1 MSFIKTEELS
11 HNEFSNMLANNRHGI
26 MECEGDYRDESG
38 VLICG
43 KCGTHKEYIYKY
55 QDGSGR
61 ERRCACRCKC
71 DDIAEAEHQQQKAK
85 EKFDDRVKRLRA
97 KGITSERYLE
107 CTFAKDD
114 GSNPKIT
121 AECKRYV
128 EHWNEIKASD
138 TGALFYGSVGTGKS
152 FFAACIA
159 NALIDRGVPVHIATL
174 SELVR
179 LRTANYGKDD
189 INLDKFDLLIID
201 DLGVE
206 NASPTAYSIID
217 ERYLSNKPLIITT
230 NLTPSEL
237 KTPKTIEQKRIY
249 DRVLELCGGVAIRI
263 DGNSKR
269 VEVAKQKREIANSIF
284 NS

>member
-1 MSFIKTEELS
+1 MSYIDIL
-11 HNEFSNMLANNRHGI
+11 LGNRHEVK
-26 MECEGDYRDESG
+26 ECEGDYRDESG

-43 KCGTHKEYIYKY
+43 KCGTRKEYVFEYPK
-55 QDGSGR
+55 GSGKIFR
-61 ERRCACRCKC
+61 KACRCKC
-71 DDIAEAEHQQQKAK
+71 DDIAEAEYQQQRAK
-85 EKFDDRVKRLRA
+85 EKFDDRVKRLRK
-97 KGITSERYLE
+97 KGITNKRYRE
-107 CTFAKDD
+107 YTFANDN
-114 GSNPKIT
+114 GSKSEIT
-121 AECKRYV
+121 KQAKRYV
-128 EHWNEIKASD
+128 EHWGEIKENNI
-138 TGALFYGSVGTGKS
+138 GVLFYGSVGTGKS

-159 NALIDRGVPVHIATL
+159 NALIDKGVPVHIATL

-189 INLDKFDLLIID
+189 INLDEFDLLIID

-237 KTPKTIEQKRIY
+237 KTPKTVEQKRIY
-249 DRVLELCGGVAIRI
+249 DRVLEMCGGVAIRI